1 VGVFT
6 IAATMYIVAIA
17 WIYVV
22 LLMSMTEHSIIAGM
36 MTFLFYCIVPLTII
50 LYLIGTPRRKQAR
63 LAAKNS
69 AKQPDESSNPMEK
82 SAIKSD

>member
-1 VGVFT
+1 
-6 IAATMYIVAIA
+6 MYIIAIA

-22 LLMSMTEHSIIAGM
+22 LLMSLTEHSIIAGL

-50 LYLIGTPRRKQAR
+50 LYLIGTPRRKRAR

-69 AKQPDESSNPMEK
+69 EKQSDDSRNSIEK
-82 SAIKSD
+82 SIIETSQADSTT